1 MRVGLPALAC
11 AASLAAVAASPPA
24 WAEYDG
30 AHSQVVESR
39 TTRPLAIAPVEQ
51 EVIDIING
59 ERSRQGLP
67 PLTPD
72 PRLAD
77 AAASHSIDMAGGD
90 FLAHRGSDG
99 SGPDE
104 RVAREGYRWRYV
116 AENIGCGQDT
126 PRRIV
131 ASWMSSAGHR
141 ENMLSA
147 DAVDI
152 GVALATRRGGGCGI
166 FWTALFAHED

>member
-11 AASLAAVAASPPA
+11 AASLAAVAAGPHA
-24 WAEYDG
+24 WAGYDS
-30 AHSQVVESR
+30 ARSQVVGSHV
-39 TTRPLAIAPVEQ
+39 TRPLAIAPVEQ
-51 EVIDIING
+51 ELIDIINA
-59 ERSRQGLP
+59 ERARQGLP

-77 AAASHSIDMAGGD
+77 AAATHSIDMAGGD
-90 FLAHRGSDG
+90 FFAHRGSDG

-126 PRRIV
+126 PQRIV

-147 DAVDI
+147 DATDI
-152 GVALATRRGGGCGI
+152 GVALATRHGGGCEI
-166 FWTALFAHED
+166 FWTALFARED